1 MNLQTVME
9 SHGKKLPGN
18 FATNVFHYQDLAASL
33 HQAGKP
39 KHPNPEVGHPPQST
53 KTPPRTIARTKS

>member
-1 MNLQTVME
+1 ME
-9 SHGKKLPGN
+9 KKLPGN

-33 HQAGKP
+33 RQAGKP
-39 KHPNPEVGHPPQST
+39 KHPNPEVGHPPRST